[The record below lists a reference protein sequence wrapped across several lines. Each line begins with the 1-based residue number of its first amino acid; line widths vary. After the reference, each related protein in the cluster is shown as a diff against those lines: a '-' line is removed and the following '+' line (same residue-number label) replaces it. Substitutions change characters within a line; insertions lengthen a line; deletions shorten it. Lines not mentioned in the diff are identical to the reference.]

1 MSEYRDCK
9 RELEVVE
16 YVGKGERGED
26 IGGTLPPRPWLVRSP
41 STPTTV
47 NNIQ

>member
-16 YVGKGERGED
+16 YVGKDERGED
-26 IGGTLPPRPWLVRSP
+26 IAVGGTNCMPNHVL
-41 STPTTV
+41 
-47 NNIQ
+47 